1 MPCRALGT
9 GATRATAGFW
19 PDSGQCLLPT
29 TPKKKGCMK
38 WHVKSGYSFEAPTH
52 SRCRLCGEMIEDPMT
67 AILYETGPGTVLRF
81 CCPGC
86 LSIYMAEAERGAGA
100 EAG

>member
-1 MPCRALGT
+1 
-9 GATRATAGFW
+9 
-19 PDSGQCLLPT
+19 
-29 TPKKKGCMK
+29 
-38 WHVKSGYSFEAPTH
+38 
-52 SRCRLCGEMIEDPMT
+52 MIEDPMT

-100 EAG
+100 EAT